1 MGFGVGDK
9 IPMMRIMMPTVIQEN
24 AAPDPMDS
32 LAPLVNLVKLVNP
45 DCLDLTAKMESLVQP
60 VVHLDRPELRVMR
73 ESEVSPVLTESAAQ
87 LASLVQW
94 ARLAHL
100 ESKGSKALPGHP
112 VSPESQVVLVK
123 PARLVLKV
131 HVVKLDPRVFL
142 AIPVKPVF
150 LENPVQ
156 KVLLGLKVS
165 RVTPVLL
172 VPWDHVVVTEKMDFL
187 VKLEQRVSLASTVK
201 MELTESLDLPER
213 LDPRDIRE
221 KLDLL
226 VKVVSTVLMERL
238 VLKELLVPKDP
249 VVRPVQLVSV
259 V

>member
-1 MGFGVGDK
+1 
-9 IPMMRIMMPTVIQEN
+9 
-24 AAPDPMDS
+24 MDS

-45 DCLDLTAKMESLVQP
+45 DCLDLTAKMESLVQ
-60 VVHLDRPELRVMR
+60 
-73 ESEVSPVLTESAAQ
+73 
-87 LASLVQW
+87 W

-100 ESKGSKALPGHP
+100 ENKGSKALPGHP
-112 VSPESQVVLVK
+112 VSPESPVVLVK

-150 LENPVQ
+150 LENPVR

-213 LDPRDIRE
+213 
-221 KLDLL
+221 
-226 VKVVSTVLMERL
+226 
-238 VLKELLVPKDP
+238 
-249 VVRPVQLVSV
+249 
-259 V
+259 